1 MPPRQSPRKASGI
14 RLVSGSHNDLIDAHV
29 EDSLVDDENKIPELS
44 KSKRSGGALEI
55 IKLSTKAKVTNTKSR
70 DRDKSPPS
78 VVASPTAKARRGKVA
93 VSKAT
98 PKQPI
103 GSKKEEEPAN
113 THISTGKQSTVKA
126 LNVEIVEEE
135 RQAEETL
142 VVKPKRARKV
152 AAKAVQVAKEE
163 EQVDLE
169 ESPQKRKKAKKVE
182 TTVLVNEEGVDE
194 REGGQASP
202 KKKRPRKTKEEKELE
217 AMPLATRT
225 QGLRMYIGAHVSGAK
240 GVQNTVTNAVHI
252 GANSFACFLK
262 SQRKWENPPLQD
274 DHRDQFHSFCAE
286 HKYESAKYVGLH
298 DILKES
304 QTDRE
309 AFRHVVPHGSYLVN
323 LAQEDT
329 DRAKQAYD
337 AFIDDLKR
345 CEALGIKLYNFHPG
359 STLSQPRPQ
368 AISRIAAA
376 LNRAHKETSTV
387 KPLLE
392 NMAGTGNVIG
402 ATFEDLR
409 DIIEQVDDKSRIGVC
424 MDTCHTFAAGY
435 DLRTPAAFKKTLE
448 QFDKI
453 VGMQY
458 LSALHIN
465 DSKGPFNSHRDL
477 HQNIGL
483 GFLGLRA
490 FHNVMNEPRFENLP
504 LVLETPIDSKDSEG
518 KTIEDKKI
526 WATEIKLLESLIGMD
541 PESDEF
547 NTLERDLAAKG
558 AQERQKL
565 QDAFERKQDKDRKAA
580 EKGKTKSKK
589 RKITEQGDSSSAGG
603 LSDISD

>member
-1 MPPRQSPRKASGI
+1 MPPRQSPRKASGT
-14 RLVSGSHNDLIDAHV
+14 RLQSGTNGTNGAHH
-29 EDSLVDDENKIPELS
+29 EESLVDDENTASEVPRSKKRTTASLVTPKLS
-44 KSKRSGGALEI
+44 KKARILGTNPLENSDEASLASPI
-55 IKLSTKAKVTNTKSR
+55 VAAGQAKVTRSKVVKVEAAPDQTIAAEVEKEAAKQSDTKGKRSR
-70 DRDKSPPS
+70 VKVSKVETVEEEKEEREI
-78 VVASPTAKARRGKVA
+78 PTAK
-93 VSKAT
+93 
-98 PKQPI
+98 PK
-103 GSKKEEEPAN
+103 K
-113 THISTGKQSTVKA
+113 
-126 LNVEIVEEE
+126 
-135 RQAEETL
+135 
-142 VVKPKRARKV
+142 ARKV
-152 AAKAVQVAKEE
+152 AATAVLVEKEE
-163 EQVDLE
+163 EEEEVDFK
-169 ESPQKRKKAKKVE
+169 ESPRKRKRVKKIE
-182 TTVLVNEEGVDE
+182 ATVILKEEGGE
-194 REGGQASP
+194 ELEGEQAPP

-217 AMPLATRT
+217 AMPLAARS
-225 QGLRMYIGAHVSGAK
+225 QGLRMYIGAHVSCAK

-274 DHRDQFHSFCAE
+274 DHRDQFHAFCTE
-286 HKYESAKYVGLH
+286 HKYEAGKY
-298 DILKES
+298 
-304 QTDRE
+304 
-309 AFRHVVPHGSYLVN
+309 VVPHGSYLVN

-345 CEALGIKLYNFHPG
+345 CESLGIKLYNFHPG

-409 DIIEQVDDKSRIGVC
+409 DIIEQVEDKSRIGVC

-435 DLRTPAAFKKTLE
+435 DLRTPEAFKSTLD

-453 VGMQY
+453 VGMKY
-458 LSALHIN
+458 LNALHIN

-490 FHNVMNEPRFENLP
+490 FHNVMNEPRFEHLP

-547 NTLERDLAAKG
+547 KTLESDLAAKG
-558 AQERQKL
+558 AQERQRL
-565 QDAFERKQDKDRKAA
+565 QDAFERKQEKDRKAA

-589 RKITEQGDSSSAGG
+589 KKAAEEGDSSSAGG